1 MKREIK
7 KKLEAIEQYKVEADE
22 VKAVVKITGEKE
34 KALRYE
40 LFLPECSPATLALL
54 EEIKHQLVT
63 EVAITAAEILDPK
76 VIDKLKQQFRSKAE
90 KILSQRLAK
99 IKPETK
105 SFLIG
110 IMLHDMLG
118 LGKLEFLLNDPGL
131 EEIVINSTAEPV
143 RVYHKKHG
151 WLITNVWV
159 ESEDQIQN
167 YANII
172 ARRVGRQITTLAP
185 LLDAHLVT
193 GDRANAVL
201 YPVSCKGNT
210 ITVRKFAR
218 DPWTIIDFISNSTLT
233 SELAAL
239 LWLAVQY
246 EMNVLISGGTAS
258 GKTSLLNVIMPF
270 IPPNQRLITIEQ
282 TRELR
287 LPKHL
292 FWCPLVVRLPNPEGK
307 GGVDMLDLMV
317 NSLRMRPDRIILGEI
332 RRAEEAAVLFEAMHT
347 GHSVYAT
354 VHADDLIET
363 ITRLTNPPI
372 SVPANLMK
380 AVNLCVVMFRD
391 RRKRIRRLYQAGEFI
406 LSEEAGTIT
415 VKPNLLYRWKPAT
428 DKIVP
433 HAKSVRFFDDLS
445 RHTGLTQQELNQEI
459 ATKKKILEWMVK
471 SGIRYVDDVGKLMSD
486 YYLDPDLVLKAIR
499 KR

>member
-1 MKREIK
+1 MKRKIK
-7 KKLEAIEQYKVEADE
+7 KKLEVIEQYNVVADQ
-22 VKAVVKITGEKE
+22 VRAVVKISGEKG

-40 LFLPECSPATLALL
+40 LFLPKCSPATLALL
-54 EEIKHQLVT
+54 EEIRHQLVT
-63 EVAITAAEILDPK
+63 EVAISAAEILDPK
-76 VIDKLKQQFRSKAE
+76 IIIKLKEQFRSKAE
-90 KILSQRLAK
+90 SILSQRLERITA
-99 IKPETK
+99 ETK

-110 IMLHDMLG
+110 IMLHEMLG
-118 LGKLEFLLNDPGL
+118 LGKLEFLLNDPNL
-131 EEIVINSTAEPV
+131 EEIVVSSVAEPI
-143 RVYHKKHG
+143 RIYHKKLG
-151 WLITNVWV
+151 WLVTNLWV

-172 ARRVGRQITTLAP
+172 ARRVGRQITTLEP

-210 ITVRKFAR
+210 ITIRKFAR
-218 DPWTIIDFISNSTLT
+218 DPWTIVDFISNSTIT

-239 LWLAVQY
+239 IWLAVQY

-270 IPPNQRLITIEQ
+270 IPPNQRIITIEQ

-287 LPKHL
+287 LPKYL

-363 ITRLTNPPI
+363 IARLTNPPI

-391 RRKRIRRLYQAGEFI
+391 RRKGIRRLYQAGEFI
-406 LSEEAGTIT
+406 PSEEAGITT
-415 VKPNLLYRWKPAT
+415 VKPNLLFRWKPAV
-428 DKIVP
+428 DKIVA
-433 HAKSVRFFDDLS
+433 HAKSIRFFDDLS

-471 SGIRYVDDVGKLMSD
+471 HNVRYVDDVGKLMND
-486 YYLDPDLVLKAIR
+486 YYLDPNLVLKAIH
-499 KR
+499 KK

>member
-1 MKREIK
+1 MKEKIK
-7 KKLEAIEQYKVEADE
+7 KKFEVIEQYKTEADK
-22 VKAVVKITGEKE
+22 VKAVVKISGEKG
-34 KALRYE
+34 KALTYE
-40 LFLPECSPATLALL
+40 LFLPKCSPVTLALL
-54 EEIKHQLVT
+54 EEVRHQLVA
-63 EVAITAAEILDPK
+63 EVAIPATEIFDPE
-76 VIDKLKQQFRSKAE
+76 VLIKLKEQFRSKAE
-90 KILSQRLAK
+90 SILSERLAK
-99 IKPETK
+99 IDPETR

-110 IMLHDMLG
+110 IMLHEMLG
-118 LGKLEFLLNDPGL
+118 LGKLEFLLNDWGL
-131 EEIVINSTAEPV
+131 EEIVVNSVAEPV
-143 RVYHKKHG
+143 RVYHKQYG
-151 WLITNVWV
+151 WLTTNVRV
-159 ESEDQIQN
+159 ESEGQIQN
-167 YANII
+167 YASII
-172 ARRVGRQITTLAP
+172 ARRVGRQITTLNP

-201 YPVSCKGNT
+201 YPVSSKGNT
-210 ITVRKFAR
+210 ITIRKFAR
-218 DPWTIIDFISNSTLT
+218 DPWTIIDFIRNHTVT

-239 LWLAVQY
+239 MWLAVQY
-246 EMNVLISGGTAS
+246 EMNVLVSGGTAS

-270 IPPNQRLITIEQ
+270 IPPNQRIISIEQ

-287 LPKHL
+287 LPTYL
-292 FWCPLVVRLPNPEGK
+292 FWCPLTVRLPNPEGK

-363 ITRLTNPPI
+363 IARLTNPPI

-391 RRKRIRRLYQAGEFI
+391 RRKGIRRLYQVGEFI
-406 LSEEAGTIT
+406 LAEEAERAM
-415 VKPNLLYRWKPAT
+415 VRPNLLFRWKPAT
-428 DKIVP
+428 DKIVA
-433 HAKSVRFFDDLS
+433 HAKSIRFFDDLS

-471 SGIRYVDDVGKLMSD
+471 QNIRYVEDVGKLMND
-486 YYLDPDLVLKAIR
+486 YYLHPDFVLKSIQ
-499 KR
+499 K